1 MSGSLSWARLG
12 RRGYGVFWVIGGQA
26 AQSLTSFLTGLV
38 LGRCV
43 SQEALGAYALGLS
56 FCFLIIS
63 LGDTLIATP
72 YTYLRASGEGEPHAL
87 FSSALWGSAALGLV
101 VALVLTLLHQFGA
114 GLPSELWPALPL
126 AVMGL
131 VMREF
136 LRRHFYVIN
145 RSRQALVLD
154 LTSAVGQLAALGVL
168 AWAGWLSAEAVFFAI
183 AGVCAL
189 SFALSLPQAQ
199 ASFFWP
205 PLRQLATQWRAFL
218 AYGGWLVAGG
228 LCHVASV
235 QLYPWLALLGG
246 GQAMAGLYAACI
258 AVTNLI
264 NPLLIA
270 LTNHFRPRFIAHYQE
285 AGRAHLLPYMLLRA
299 LPFLLPALGFVL
311 LAWLAG
317 EPLLGLLYGP
327 DFSKGGPALVYL
339 AFGLL
344 AVAAAAPIQ
353 LGLLALRAPVS
364 NLFYHGTNLTVLVVM
379 ALIWHD
385 RLSLELLAQFYCGAN
400 VAGLLMLAT
409 IFLVMAKKTNR
420 CTGEIQA
427 SD

>member
-1 MSGSLSWARLG
+1 
-12 RRGYGVFWVIGGQA
+12 
-26 AQSLTSFLTGLV
+26 
-38 LGRCV
+38 
-43 SQEALGAYALGLS
+43 
-56 FCFLIIS
+56 
-63 LGDTLIATP
+63 
-72 YTYLRASGEGEPHAL
+72 
-87 FSSALWGSAALGLV
+87 
-101 VALVLTLLHQFGA
+101 
-114 GLPSELWPALPL
+114 
-126 AVMGL
+126 
-131 VMREF
+131 
-136 LRRHFYVIN
+136 
-145 RSRQALVLD
+145 
-154 LTSAVGQLAALGVL
+154 
-168 AWAGWLSAEAVFFAI
+168 
-183 AGVCAL
+183 
-189 SFALSLPQAQ
+189 
-199 ASFFWP
+199 
-205 PLRQLATQWRAFL
+205 
-218 AYGGWLVAGG
+218 
-228 LCHVASV
+228 
-235 QLYPWLALLGG
+235 
-246 GQAMAGLYAACI
+246 MAGLYAACI

-409 IFLVMAKKTNR
+409 MFLVMAKKLIAALEKYRRVTKVTLLPN
-420 CTGEIQA
+420 GY
-427 SD
+427 

>member
-1 MSGSLSWARLG
+1 MSGSHSWMQLS
-12 RRGYGVFWVIGGQA
+12 RRGSGVFWVIGGQA
-26 AQSLTSFLTGLV
+26 AQSLASFLTGLI

-56 FCFLIIS
+56 VCFLIIS

-72 YTYLRASGEGEPHAL
+72 YTYLRASGEGEPRTL
-87 FSSALWGSAALGLV
+87 FASALWGSALLGLV
-101 VALVLTLLHQFGA
+101 VALVLTVLHLFEV
-114 GLPSELWPALPL
+114 GLPTELWPALPL
-126 AVMGL
+126 AVIGL

-145 RSRQALVLD
+145 RAGNALMLD
-154 LTSAVGQLAALGVL
+154 LTSAAGQLLALGVL
-168 AWAGWLSAEAVFFAI
+168 AWGGWLSAQTVFWAI
-183 AGVCAL
+183 AGVSAL
-189 SFALSLPQAQ
+189 SFALNLNKAQ

-205 PLRQLATQWRAFL
+205 PIRMLASQWRAFL
-218 AYGGWLVAGG
+218 GYGGWLVAGG

-235 QLYPWLALLGG
+235 QLYPWLALMGG
-246 GQAMAGLYAACI
+246 GQAMVGLYAACI

-285 AGRAHLLPYMLLRA
+285 AGPEKFVPYLMLRA
-299 LPFLLPALGFVL
+299 LPFLLPALAFVL

-317 EPLLGLLYGP
+317 GPLLGLLYGKE
-327 DFSKGGPALVYL
+327 FIVGAPALVYL
-339 AFGLL
+339 AFGLM

-353 LGLLALRAPVS
+353 LGLLALRAPIS
-364 NLFYHGTNLTVLVVM
+364 NVFYHGTNLGVLALL

-385 RLSLELLAQFYCGAN
+385 QLSLQLLAKFYCGAN
-400 VAGLLMLAT
+400 VAGLLTLGIM
-409 IFLVMAKKTNR
+409 FRVMAKKNNR
-420 CTGEIQA
+420 ITGEIPA
-427 SD
+427 GS

>member
-1 MSGSLSWARLG
+1 MSGSHSWAQLS
-12 RRGYGVFWVIGGQA
+12 RRGHGVFWVIGGQA
-26 AQSLTSFLTGLV
+26 AQSLASFLTGLV

-72 YTYLRASGEGEPHAL
+72 YTYLRASREGEPHTL
-87 FSSALWGSAALGLV
+87 FASALWGSAALGLV
-101 VALVLTLLHQFGA
+101 VALVLTVLHLMGA
-114 GLPSELWPALPL
+114 GLPAELWPALPL

-145 RSRQALVLD
+145 RSGHAMVLD
-154 LTSAVGQLAALGVL
+154 LTSAAGQLLALGVL
-168 AWAGWLSAEAVFFAI
+168 AWGGWLSAASVFWAI
-183 AGVCAL
+183 AGVSAL
-189 SFALSLPQAQ
+189 SFALNLGKAQ

-205 PLRQLATQWRAFL
+205 PLRMLATQWRAFL
-218 AYGGWLVAGG
+218 GYGGWLVAGG

-246 GQAMAGLYAACI
+246 GQAMVGLYAACI

-285 AGRAHLLPYMLLRA
+285 AGQEGFMRYLLLRS
-299 LPFLLPALGFVL
+299 LPFLLPALAFVM
-311 LAWLAG
+311 LAG
-317 EPLLGLLYGP
+317 WAGGPLLGVLYGKE
-327 DFSKGGPALVYL
+327 FSVGAPALVYL
-339 AFGLL
+339 AFGLM

-364 NLFYHGTNLTVLVVM
+364 NLFYHGTNLGVLVVL

-385 RLSLELLAQFYCGAN
+385 RLSLQLLAQFYCGAN
-400 VAGLLMLAT
+400 VAGLLMLG
-409 IFLVMAKKTNR
+409 ILFQVSAKKTNR
-420 CTGEIQA
+420 VTGEMPA